1 MTDYEYILAQC
12 RKTDAA
18 SWIEEIVEDS
28 KTHLGALS
36 DKELCD
42 LLLEKDVQSLGTISP
57 FYPEENGEAIMIN
70 EMQDKFKTAIIN
82 AVPTI
87 KLVELMYSSPNDYIG
102 KKGRERSIDFLETFR
117 QAYNCTRDELCK
129 RYFDGVDTKV
139 IENVFNHT
147 NSTNKEWFKWQKRK
161 QKAVQI
167 RYQVPYYKSLEGHE
181 TFFTNEDLERGLI
194 GFDHVISI
202 KGCKRFW
209 NEDMMRLG
217 VVDYILAN
225 LCGVV
230 PQYLGIGDE
239 VVFAVA
245 PDDYNLHEDFD
256 NTPLHDKL
264 YEVIDKEY
272 QRNLVLG
279 CLLIEKYIH
288 LVDPKTHAK
297 VQYYDREYLVGH
309 FVMEEFNTYKLFG
322 DNPFLSFKEKM
333 TSEEKKK
340 FSSFL
345 ELAKILL
352 NPILRAP
359 F

>member
-18 SWIEEIVEDS
+18 SWIEEIVEDC

-36 DKELCD
+36 DKELSD

-117 QAYNCTRDELCK
+117 RAYNLTREELCK
-129 RYFDGVDTKV
+129 RYSNGIDTKV

-147 NSTNKEWFKWQKRK
+147 NEANKEWLKWQKRK
-161 QKAVQI
+161 QKAVKI
-167 RYQVPYYKSLEGHE
+167 RYQDPYCKSLENYE
-181 TFFTNEDLERGLI
+181 TYFTNEDLEHGVI

-202 KGCKRFW
+202 KGCNRFW
-209 NEDMMRLG
+209 IEDRMRLA
-217 VVDYILAN
+217 VVDYILWK
-225 LCGVV
+225 LCGIA
-230 PQYLGIGDE
+230 PQYIGIGEE
-239 VVFAVA
+239 VVFAVT
-245 PDDYNLHEDFD
+245 PYDYDLHEDFD
-256 NTPLHDKL
+256 KIPLHDKL

-279 CLLIEKYIH
+279 CLLIEKFIH
-288 LVDPKTHAK
+288 LVAPKAHAK
-297 VQYYDREYLVGH
+297 VRYYDREYLVGH
-309 FVMEEFNTYKLFG
+309 FVMGEWDTNKLFG
-322 DNPFLSFKEKM
+322 ENPFRSYIEKM
-333 TSEEKKK
+333 APEEKKK
-340 FSSFL
+340 FDSFL
-345 ELAKILL
+345 ELADILL
-352 NPILRAP
+352 NPESKVP